1 MSGFG
6 VLAFRREDGVFGIP
20 VIKLAVIGGVGVV
33 AFALVAHRNADA
45 SQSNPQ
51 CAFTVNADV
60 LNVRGGPSTGER
72 VVGRLVQ
79 SQPVT
84 AQPLVQNGFRQLDGT
99 RWASADY
106 LVAAAGN
113 TC

>member
-1 MSGFG
+1 M
-6 VLAFRREDGVFGIP
+6 FGIP
-20 VIKLAVIGGVGVV
+20 VIKLAVVGGVGVV
-33 AFALVAHRNADA
+33 AFAMVAHHNAEA
-45 SQSNPQ
+45 SQGNPQ
-51 CAFTVNADV
+51 CAFTVSADV
-60 LNVRGGPSTGER
+60 LNVRAGPATSAR

-84 AQPLVQNGFRQLDGT
+84 AQPVVQNGFRQLDGR